1 MRGCMAESDSDHEV
15 DATGLKC
22 PEPVMMLHA
31 AIRRAD
37 LGAVVLLTATDP
49 STQRDVAKFCEFLG
63 HNLLEGRVDGGQFT
77 YRVRKAG

>member
-1 MRGCMAESDSDHEV
+1 MAESDSDHAV

-31 AIRRAD
+31 AIRRAEA
-37 LGAVVLLTATDP
+37 GETVLLTATDP
-49 STQRDVAKFCEFLG
+49 STQRDVANFCEFLG
-63 HNLLEGRVDGGQFT
+63 HNLLESTANDGQFI